1 MKLSRIGTSVA
12 MTAIAALTLAGCAA
26 GGDAMNTDAPT
37 SGADT
42 TSGATDGTAGDGGG
56 LSGSLNATGASSM
69 EKAQVNGW
77 IPGFAE
83 VESGITINYTATGSG
98 TGREN
103 FIAGTS
109 EFIGSDRAFK
119 TDEIAENQFP
129 VCAEGSSLVEFP
141 AYISPIAV
149 AYNLPSV
156 AEQIKLDAAT
166 IAKIFAGEVTTWND
180 PAIAALNEGVE
191 LPDTPINAV
200 HRSDKSGTTGNF
212 LAYLEAA
219 APDAWTFGKED
230 EFPADLGGEA
240 ANQTAGV
247 ASAIAAGEGS
257 IGYLDASAVGDM
269 QTISVKSGSDFVPYS
284 PEAAAAVVAG
294 SPLDEGREATDVVF
308 KLDYTGVEG
317 AYPIVLVSYLIG
329 CAEYADSNVGAMVKE
344 YFTYVASAEGQEA
357 AAAEAG
363 NAPISDEIRE
373 KAMTAIDSI
382 K

>member
-26 GGDAMNTDAPT
+26 GGDTATTDEPAT
-37 SGADT
+37 GGDT
-42 TSGATDGTAGDGGG
+42 TATEAGGD
-56 LSGSLNATGASSM
+56 LSGTLNATGASSM
-69 EKAQVNGW
+69 EKAQLNGW
-77 IPGFAE
+77 VPGFTA
-83 VESGITINYTATGSG
+83 VQPGVTINYTATGSG

-103 FIAGTS
+103 FIGGTS

-119 TDEIAENQFP
+119 TDEIAESAFP
-129 VCAEGSSLVEFP
+129 VCAEGSSIVEFP
-141 AYISPIAV
+141 AYISPIAI
-149 AYNLPSV
+149 AYNLPGV
-156 AEQIKLDAAT
+156 DGLKLDAET

-191 LPDTPINAV
+191 LPDSNITAV
-200 HRSDKSGTTGNF
+200 HRGDKSGTTGNF

-219 APDAWTFGKED
+219 APEAWTHGSED
-230 EFPADLGGEA
+230 QFPAELGGESA
-240 ANQTAGV
+240 DQTAGV
-247 ASAIAAGEGS
+247 AAALEAGEGT
-257 IGYLDASAVGDM
+257 IGYIDASAAGNL
-269 QTISVKSGSDFVPYS
+269 QTVAVKSGNDFVPYS
-284 PEAAAAVVAG
+284 PEAAAQVVAG
-294 SPLDEGREATDVVF
+294 SPLEEGREDTDVVF
-308 KLDYTGVEG
+308 ELDYTGVEG

-344 YFTYVASAEGQEA
+344 YFSYVASAEGQDA

-373 KAMTAIDSI
+373 KAQAAIDQI

>member
-26 GGDAMNTDAPT
+26 GGDTGSTDEPAT
-37 SGADT
+37 GGDT
-42 TSGATDGTAGDGGG
+42 TTEGGAE
-56 LSGSLNATGASSM
+56 LSGTLNATGASSM

-77 IPGFAE
+77 IPGYAE
-83 VESGITINYTATGSG
+83 VQPGVTIQYTATGSG

-103 FIAGTS
+103 FVAGTS

-119 TDEIAENQFP
+119 VEEIEENTFQP
-129 VCAEGSSLVEFP
+129 VCAEGSSIVEFP
-141 AYISPIAV
+141 SYISPIAV
-149 AYNLPSV
+149 AYNLPEV
-156 AEQIKLDAAT
+156 AEQINLDADT
-166 IAKIFAGEVTTWND
+166 IAKIFAGEISNWND
-180 PAIAALNEGVE
+180 PAIAATNEGVE
-191 LPDTPINAV
+191 LPDLPINAV
-200 HRSDKSGTTGNF
+200 HRGDKSGTTGNF

-219 APDAWTFGKED
+219 APDVWTHGTD
-230 EFPADLGGEA
+230 DQFPSDLGGEA

-247 ASAIAAGEGS
+247 APAVAAGEGS

-269 QTISVKSGSDFVPYS
+269 RTVAVKSGNDFVPYS

-294 SPLDEGREATDVVF
+294 SPLEEGRADTDVVF
-308 KLDYTGVEG
+308 DLDYTGVEG
-317 AYPIVLVSYLIG
+317 AYPIVLVAYLIG
-329 CAEYADSNVGAMVKE
+329 CSEYTDSNVGAMVKD

-363 NAPISDEIRE
+363 NAPLSDEIRE
-373 KAMTAIDSI
+373 QAMAAIDQI

>member
-26 GGDAMNTDAPT
+26 GGDTAATTDAPAA
-37 SGADT
+37 GGET
-42 TSGATDGTAGDGGG
+42 TAAAGGD
-56 LSGSLNATGASSM
+56 LSGTLNATGASSM

-77 IPGFAE
+77 IPGFSAQQPG
-83 VESGITINYTATGSG
+83 VTINYTATGSG

-119 TDEIAENQFP
+119 TDEIAENKFP
-129 VCAEGSSLVEFP
+129 VCAEGTPIVEFP
-141 AYISPIAV
+141 AYISPIAI
-149 AYNLPSV
+149 AYNLPGV
-156 AEQIKLDAAT
+156 DDLKLDADT
-166 IAKIFAGEVTTWND
+166 LAKIFAGQITTWND
-180 PAIAALNEGVE
+180 PAIAALNAGAT
-191 LPDTPINAV
+191 LPDTAITAV
-200 HRSDKSGTTGNF
+200 HRGDKSGTTGNF
-212 LAYLEAA
+212 LAYLEKA
-219 APDAWTFGKED
+219 APEAWTFGKD
-230 EFPADLGGEA
+230 DTFPAELGGEA
-240 ANQTAGV
+240 ADQTAGV
-247 ASAIAAGEGS
+247 AAALAAGEGT
-257 IGYLDASAVGDM
+257 IGYIDASAAGNL
-269 QTISVKSGSDFVPYS
+269 QHAAIKSGADFVPYS
-284 PEAAAAVVAG
+284 PEAAAKVVAG
-294 SPLDEGREATDVVF
+294 SPLEEGREATDVVF

-329 CAEYADSNVGAMVKE
+329 CSEYTDANVGAMVKE

-373 KAMTAIDSI
+373 KAMIAIDSI